1 MYRHKIKYLTTG
13 GGKCIKCLIYIISLN
28 LVTQGI
34 YYISHSLIK
43 KKKSHQLATDLTL
56 SVTKD
61 KDHIILIV
69 IVLLLLLDII
79 FTYVSYHNLIH
90 V

>member
-1 MYRHKIKYLTTG
+1 M
-13 GGKCIKCLIYIISLN
+13 
-28 LVTQGI
+28 TQGI

-43 KKKSHQLATDLTL
+43 KKSHQLATDLTL
-56 SVTKD
+56 IVTKD

-79 FTYVSYHNLIH
+79 FTYVRYHNLIH
-90 V
+90 I

>member
-13 GGKCIKCLIYIISLN
+13 EKKCIKCLIYIVSLN

-43 KKKSHQLATDLTL
+43 KKMSLQLGTDLIV

-61 KDHIILIV
+61 KDHVILIV
-69 IVLLLLLDII
+69 IVLLLPFDAI
-79 FTYVSYHNLIH
+79 FTDVWYHSLTH
-90 V
+90 L

>member
-13 GGKCIKCLIYIISLN
+13 EKKCIKCLIYIVSLN

-43 KKKSHQLATDLTL
+43 KKNESSIRH
-56 SVTKD
+56 
-61 KDHIILIV
+61 
-69 IVLLLLLDII
+69 
-79 FTYVSYHNLIH
+79 
-90 V
+90 